1 MIKQLI
7 TLCAIALA
15 TSVYG
20 QAPFS
25 IFSDDIESGAS
36 NWTVTSSTTP
46 NTWIFDVCAGNG
58 STIPGSNSMYVSS
71 GPTNGVIAGCG
82 ATGTEQF
89 NFSNSPSGTLNSIVS
104 AQADAQCLE
113 TVEITFD
120 YQFDGSSA
128 NDYCEF
134 VYSLDNGI
142 TWTAVGAALS
152 ASTIWTSSTISL
164 PSAVDGT
171 IFDFGFRF
179 TYDNTTVGGTPI
191 AIDNI
196 EITAIDNV
204 APAIICPAE
213 VPLYVGNTCDV
224 SLGDYA
230 SLAAPTDNCLNTLTV
245 TQFPV
250 AGTMLNI
257 TSSPAIILTVTD
269 ASGNQGQCSFNQTI
283 LDTIPPSINCPTH
296 QTIYLD
302 ATCAAIVPDYL
313 SGIIPTDNCE
323 SFAFPTL
330 DQSPPAGSVIGA
342 SNVINITATDGAGN
356 TRTCAFN
363 LVASDTIAPTITCPS
378 AVTVSTNTACD
389 FTLID
394 YTNLALADDN
404 CTPEPSM
411 VYSQSPAAGTLM
423 PLGTNVITIDVLD
436 GSSISGSC
444 TFDLIVEDQ
453 VNPIISLCPPNQNV
467 IVDSNCEGLLGDYT
481 TIVSTTD
488 NCTAVGDLNITQSP
502 VSGTPITANTLVT
515 LTVADEVGN
524 STNCQ
529 FTALLSDTTPPTVN
543 CPSSF
548 NMPMNSSCQY
558 TVPDITGMVT
568 GTDNCTVFSNMT
580 LTQSPTP
587 GNTGSGTTNILITL
601 FDDQGNLSTCITI
614 IIPDDITPPIVT
626 CPSDLSVNNG
636 TNCDYTL
643 PNYGSITTVIDDC
656 PDYST
661 VQTPTIGTIV
671 NPGTTPITID
681 ITDAGGNT
689 VTCSFTL
696 TVIETESPTI
706 TCPTDISGCDPIVT
720 YTDPAFSDNCIV
732 ALSQTD
738 LTGFTSGDVFPVGI
752 TQLEYTAID
761 SSGNSSTCSFDIEV
775 LDFPSQANILDDTLN
790 LCDINTTVINAEAA
804 TSGSGLWSVI
814 SGNGAFNNQFANSTG
829 VNTLAAGENIIEWS
843 VSSAACGTTSDTL
856 IINVLDSPLP
866 ANIASDT
873 IYACELGSINLI
885 ANTPTS
891 GSGYWTTDGNAN
903 ITLPTSNTTIA
914 IIDGAGYN
922 QFTWTINNGSCPSSS
937 DSVIVV
943 TNRKPVI
950 NYQDSDLCSDENMV
964 TIISENP
971 DYNWLFSIGNGTI
984 DINADTVSISNLS
997 AGTNEI
1003 QLLSELD
1010 GCPTL
1015 SDTLIL
1021 FVEVCDGY
1029 EPEIPTMFTPNY
1041 DGKND
1046 LFLID
1051 NIEVLF
1057 PECHVVIFNRWG
1069 SVIFES
1075 TGYQEPWDG
1084 TNKGEE
1090 LPMGTYFY
1098 KIELND
1104 TEGTIINGDISII
1117 H

>member
-1 MIKQLI
+1 M
-7 TLCAIALA
+7 CVMALA

-20 QAPFS
+20 QTPFS

-46 NTWIFDVCAGNG
+46 NTWIFDVCSGNG
-58 STIPGSNSMYVSS
+58 SSSPGSNSMYISS
-71 GPTNGVIAGCG
+71 GPTNGTVVGCG
-82 ATGTEQF
+82 PTGTEQF
-89 NFSNSPSGTLNSIVS
+89 IFSNSPSGVLNSIVS
-104 AQADAQCLE
+104 AQVDAQCLE

-120 YQFDGSSA
+120 YQFDGASA
-128 NDYCEF
+128 TDYCEF

-142 TWTAVGAALS
+142 TWTPVGTALT
-152 ASTIWTSSTISL
+152 ASTTWTNSTLSL
-164 PSAVDGT
+164 PSAVDGN

-179 TYDNTTVGGTPI
+179 TYDDAIVGGTPV

-204 APAIICPAE
+204 SPAIICPAE
-213 VPLYVGNTCDV
+213 IPLYVSNTCEV
-224 SLGDYA
+224 PLGDYV

-250 AGTMLNI
+250 SGTILNV
-257 TSSPAIILTVTD
+257 TSSPTITLTVTD
-269 ASGNQGQCSFNQTI
+269 ASGNQGQCSFTQSV
-283 LDTIPPSINCPTH
+283 LDTISPNVTCPVH
-296 QTIYLD
+296 QTINLD
-302 ATCAAIVPDYL
+302 AACTAVVPDYIAGL
-313 SGIIPTDNCE
+313 VPTDNCE
-323 SFAFPTL
+323 GFSIPTL
-330 DQSPPAGSVIGA
+330 VQAPPAGSIIG
-342 SNVINITATDGAGN
+342 STNVISITTTDGSGN
-356 TRTCAFN
+356 TSVCDFN
-363 LVASDTIAPTITCPS
+363 LTTIDVTAPTVACPGPI
-378 AVTVSTNTACD
+378 TVSTNAACD

-411 VYSQSPAAGTLM
+411 IYSQSPIVGTLM
-423 PLGTNVITIDVLD
+423 PLGTNVITINVMDD
-436 GSSISGSC
+436 SAISGSC

-453 VNPIISLCPPNQNV
+453 VNPIISLCPPNQDV
-467 IVDSNCEGLLGDYT
+467 IVDSNCEGVLGDYT

-488 NCTAVGDLNITQSP
+488 NCTSVGNLNITQTP
-502 VSGTPITANTLVT
+502 ISGTPITANTLVT
-515 LTVADEVGN
+515 LTVTDEVGN

-529 FTALLSDTTPPTVN
+529 FTALLSDTTPPTVV
-543 CPSSF
+543 CPSTF
-548 NMPMNSSCQY
+548 NLPMNSSCQY
-558 TVPDITGMVT
+558 TLPDITGMVT
-568 GTDNCTVFSNMT
+568 GTDNCSLFSNMT
-580 LTQSPTP
+580 LTQSPP
-587 GNTGSGTTNILITL
+587 AGNTGSGTTNILITL
-601 FDDQGNLSTCITI
+601 FDDQGNLSTCITT
-614 IIPDDITPPIVT
+614 IIPDDITAPTVT

-636 TNCDYTL
+636 VNCDYTL

-656 PDYST
+656 PDYSI
-661 VQTPTIGTIV
+661 VQTPAIGSTV
-671 NPGTTPITID
+671 NPGINAITID

-689 VTCSFTL
+689 ATCSFTL
-696 TVIETESPTI
+696 TVIETESPII
-706 TCPTDISGCDPIVT
+706 TCPTNISTCDPIVT
-720 YTDPAFSDNCIV
+720 YSDPSYSDNCI
-732 ALSQTD
+732 ATLSQSD
-738 LTGFTSGDVFPVGI
+738 LTGLTSGDSFPVGI

-761 SSGNSSTCSFDIEV
+761 SSGNSSTCTFEIEI

-790 LCDINTTVINAEAA
+790 LCDINTTVINADAA
-804 TSGSGLWSVI
+804 TSGSGLWTII

-829 VNTLAAGENIIEWS
+829 VNTLAAGENVIEWS
-843 VSSAACGTTSDTL
+843 VTSAACGTTSDTL

-866 ANIASDT
+866 ANIPSDT
-873 IYACELGSINLI
+873 IYGCELGSINLI
-885 ANTPTS
+885 ANAPTS
-891 GSGYWTTDGNAN
+891 GSGLWTTDGNAN
-903 ITLPTSNTTIA
+903 ITLPTSNTTIT
-914 IIDGAGYN
+914 IIDEAGYN
-922 QFTWTINNGSCPSSS
+922 QFTWTINNGACPSSS
-937 DSVIVV
+937 DSVIIV

-964 TIISENP
+964 TIISNNI
-971 DYNWLFSIGNGTI
+971 DDNWSFSIGNGTI
-984 DINADTVSISNLS
+984 DINTDTVSISNLA

-1003 QLLSELD
+1003 LLSSEVD

-1057 PECHVVIFNRWG
+1057 PECQVVIFNRWG
-1069 SVIFES
+1069 SVVFES
-1075 TGYQEPWDG
+1075 TGYQDPWDG